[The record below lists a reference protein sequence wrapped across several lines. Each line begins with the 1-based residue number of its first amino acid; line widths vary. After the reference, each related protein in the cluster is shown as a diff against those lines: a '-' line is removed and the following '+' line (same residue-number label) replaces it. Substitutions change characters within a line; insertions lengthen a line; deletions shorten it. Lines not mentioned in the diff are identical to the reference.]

1 MELSAKVEYAL
12 LALLEMA
19 SHNNRTEPM
28 QIKQIASKQGI
39 PDRYLEQVF
48 SSLRQAGIVQSQRG
62 SKGGYCLTREP
73 WQITLLEVFVCLEES
88 RTSKS
93 FQEAESIDRSLIHE
107 AWQESL
113 QAAKEVLQRYTIR
126 DLCQQRTVLQQLDT
140 MYYI

>member
-19 SHNNRTEPM
+19 SQPNRTEPM
-28 QIKQIASKQGI
+28 QIKQIASRQDI

-62 SKGGYCLTREP
+62 SKGGYLLTREP
-73 WQITLLEVFVCLEES
+73 WQITLLEVFICLEDSKSS
-88 RTSKS
+88 RTA
-93 FQEAESIDRSLIHE
+93 QETLSLDRSIIHD

-113 QAAKEVLQRYTIR
+113 QSARDVLQRYTIR
-126 DLCQQRTVLQQLDT
+126 DLCQQRTVRQQLDT

>member
-19 SHNNRTEPM
+19 SHPNRTEPI

-39 PDRYLEQVF
+39 PDRYLEQIF
-48 SSLRQAGIVQSQRG
+48 SDLRQAGIVQSQRG
-62 SKGGYCLTREP
+62 SKGGYFLSREP

-88 RTSKS
+88 RTAKS
-93 FQEAESIDRSLIHE
+93 PQEISSLDRSIIHD

-113 QAAKEVLQRYTIR
+113 QSAREVLQRYTIR
-126 DLCQQRTVLQQLDT
+126 DLCQQRTVRQQLDT